1 MGRPKKNNIDLPKID
16 DTPKL
21 LDEDRNVLLQALEFL
36 QTPTK
41 GNTII
46 NLQQIT
52 NLTIMNM
59 IGQTH
64 KIREFNDFVEN
75 WPVYKVSEKGIGREQ
90 IIKISE
96 AVRIEEYKK
105 HLNEQDRIG
114 KI

>member
-1 MGRPKKNNIDLPKID
+1 MGRKKKNEYENID

-21 LDEDRNVLLQALEFL
+21 LDQDRNVLLQALEFL

-46 NLQQIT
+46 NLRQIT

-105 HLNEQDRIG
+105 HLNDPNNPPG

>member
-1 MGRPKKNNIDLPKID
+1 MKKKQEYVKID
-16 DTPKL
+16 DNPKL
-21 LDEDRNVLLQALEFL
+21 LDTDRNVLLQALEFL

-46 NLQQIT
+46 NLKQIT

-59 IGQTH
+59 IGKTYG
-64 KIREFNDFVEN
+64 IREFNDFVEN

-105 HLNEQDRIG
+105 HLLGNENNPL
-114 KI
+114 KP